1 MIEIIN
7 SLTIIFFVASVM
19 LLLFKKINQPTLPA
33 YIFTGILTSRF
44 VSSNDMLVLAQIG
57 IAFLVF
63 MLGMS
68 LGDNRIKKMVKENLS
83 LSLLTSVLIAVPSY
97 LVSYFIL
104 NLGFYNSVYIGVAA
118 SLSSSLI
125 GTEFI
130 NEKVGKIIHQQLTKS
145 VNLVQ
150 DISAILLFIIISSE
164 PFNIQVI
171 SLNVLTGVLV
181 LIAAFRLK
189 NLLPSFIEFVGKT
202 REIYLLI
209 SASVLLLFASVTE
222 LAGITIVVGAFAA
235 GIGLSKKPYNQEALQ
250 TMESLKDFFTAIF
263 FISLGSLLTIPNFN
277 AILLTVMLMVTVMV
291 VKPALTVYFLQK
303 RGYDSRT
310 AYLTSLNLDQISEYA
325 LIIVIQAYL
334 LGNIAPEVFNAV
346 IISATVTM
354 VGSSYT
360 SRYADT
366 IYRFIKKHRIIEIT
380 DKEFVEERIPEKL
393 KDHFIIGG
401 YDIQGKKIARHFLEE
416 EIPFI
421 VIENNP
427 ERVIEAKEDGVFYIH
442 GDMSVSNVWEQASYK
457 DAKLIISTVP
467 LENISDKVLSLD
479 TDADKVVRAKTM
491 EHVEKYL
498 DKCLY
503 VIYPH
508 FLATKQLLEHLKGS
522 LESDSYRNRLEKL
535 TRKELE
541 NEE

>member
-303 RGYDSRT
+303 RGYDGRT

-346 IISATVTM
+346 ILSATVTM

-360 SRYADT
+360 SRYADK